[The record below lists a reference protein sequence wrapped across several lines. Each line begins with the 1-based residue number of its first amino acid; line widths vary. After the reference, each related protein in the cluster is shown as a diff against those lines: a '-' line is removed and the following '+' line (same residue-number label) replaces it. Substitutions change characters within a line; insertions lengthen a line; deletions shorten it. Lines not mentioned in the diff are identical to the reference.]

1 MASLLLT
8 GATGFL
14 GKILY
19 RELSQHFEV
28 TTLGRSAD
36 NALVVNLERDIPQFT
51 NSFERVV
58 HNAGMAHKIPRN
70 TSESQLF
77 YAVNYQGTLNLLKG
91 LEGAPALPRLFV
103 FISTVAVYGLES
115 GENIDEQ
122 HPLSGTSPYA
132 ESKILAEAAIQQ
144 WCGERN
150 VRCMILRL
158 PLVVAPNPP
167 GNLGAMI
174 RAIRKGYYLAIRNN
188 FAAKSMVGAQ
198 DVAAF
203 LRSVSEVESSSVSE
217 VESGSVS
224 EVESGSFAVQDGIY
238 NLTDGIHPTFCE
250 VEAVLE
256 KVSGRK
262 IRVRIPLWVARV
274 FGKCGDLM
282 HKLGLPAPLTSDKLN
297 KITTSLTFDDGKA
310 RRELGWEPGAALRD
324 LVI

>member
-1 MASLLLT
+1 MSSLLLT

-14 GKILY
+14 GKILH

-28 TTLGRSAD
+28 TTLGRSAG
-36 NALVVNLERDIPQFT
+36 NSLAVNLEHEVPQFAHA
-51 NSFERVV
+51 FEQVV
-58 HNAGMAHKIPRN
+58 HNAGMAHKLPRN
-70 TSESQLF
+70 TFESQLF

-115 GENIDEQ
+115 GENINEA
-122 HPLSGTSPYA
+122 HPLLGNSPYA
-132 ESKILAEAAIQQ
+132 KSKILAEAAIRQ

-150 VRCMILRL
+150 VRCVILRL

-174 RAIRKGYYLAIRNN
+174 EAIRKGYYLAIRNN

-198 DVAAF
+198 DVAA
-203 LRSVSEVESSSVSE
+203 LVRSVNG
-217 VESGSVS
+217 VESGAVS
-224 EVESGSFAVQDGIY
+224 GVESGALLLNGKQDGIY
-238 NLTDGIHPTFCE
+238 NLTDGIHPAFCE
-250 VEAVLE
+250 VEAALE
-256 KVSGRK
+256 KASGRK
-262 IRVRIPLWVARV
+262 IRMRIPLWIARV
-274 FGKCGDLM
+274 LGKCGDLL
-282 HKLGLPAPLTSDKLN
+282 HKTGLPAPLTSDKLN

-324 LVI
+324 LKI